1 MKISDSISVSGTSVP
16 SRIDEISQRLGV
28 IRRSESSLAAERIS
42 LITELK
48 TLRFVNA
55 EATLTGD

>member
-1 MKISDSISVSGTSVP
+1 VSGTSVR

-28 IRRSESSLAAERIS
+28 IKRSESSLAAERIS

-48 TLRFVNA
+48 TLHFLNT
-55 EATLTGD
+55 EATPT